1 MKKLMLLSLLAVM
14 QSCFIGAGENSKI
27 KADKNNYFPKITGI
41 DLNGEKQEI
50 PTIFKNKFN
59 LVIIA
64 FKREQQIEVDSWIK
78 AVEPILNEN
87 PNLSFYEIPLIY
99 ELSVFK
105 RMFLNNGMRF
115 GITDE
120 VARKRTIT
128 VYTNRQEFFKI
139 TQMKEEQIYALLI
152 DDNGQIIWREE
163 GIADDKKILDLK
175 KIIPIKAK

>member
-1 MKKLMLLSLLAVM
+1 LK
-14 QSCFIGAGENSKI
+14 EN
-27 KADKNNYFPKITGI
+27 T
-41 DLNGEKQEI
+41 
-50 PTIFKNKFN
+50 
-59 LVIIA
+59 
-64 FKREQQIEVDSWIK
+64 
-78 AVEPILNEN
+78 
-87 PNLSFYEIPLIY
+87 NLSFYEIPLIY

-152 DDNGQIIWREE
+152 DDNGKIIWRVV
-163 GIADDKKILDLK
+163 GIADDKKISDLK
-175 KIIPIKAK
+175 KIILIKAK